1 MNSLKGLGVAL
12 VTPFKEDLSIDFEG
26 LSNILEHLYNAAAL
40 DYLVVLGSTGEAAT
54 LHIEEKQKILS
65 FVKDF
70 NKNRL
75 PLVFG
80 HSGNNTVSLI
90 RSLEDVD
97 STGYAAILSA
107 SPAYVRPTQ
116 TGIIAHYQQLADNS
130 SLPILLYN
138 VPSRTGSNITATTTL
153 ELAKHRNIIGIKEAS
168 GDLMQAIEI
177 NSLKNDDFL
186 LISGDDQ
193 LTVPLFSVGAVGLIS
208 VLANAY
214 PKQFKEIINHCQ
226 HNEFLQAA
234 EISGTMLEI
243 NELMY
248 KEGNP
253 TGVKQLLAHLGLC
266 RPFVRLPM
274 MKATDELSKDIQ
286 HTRLD

>member
-1 MNSLKGLGVAL
+1 
-12 VTPFKEDLSIDFEG
+12 
-26 LSNILEHLYNAAAL
+26 
-40 DYLVVLGSTGEAAT
+40 
-54 LHIEEKQKILS
+54 
-65 FVKDF
+65 
-70 NKNRL
+70 
-75 PLVFG
+75 
-80 HSGNNTVSLI
+80 
-90 RSLEDVD
+90 
-97 STGYAAILSA
+97 
-107 SPAYVRPTQ
+107 
-116 TGIIAHYQQLADNS
+116 
-130 SLPILLYN
+130 
-138 VPSRTGSNITATTTL
+138 
-153 ELAKHRNIIGIKEAS
+153 
-168 GDLMQAIEI
+168 MQAMKI

-226 HNEFLQAA
+226 HNKFLQAA

-274 MKATDELSKDIQ
+274 MKATDELSRDIQ